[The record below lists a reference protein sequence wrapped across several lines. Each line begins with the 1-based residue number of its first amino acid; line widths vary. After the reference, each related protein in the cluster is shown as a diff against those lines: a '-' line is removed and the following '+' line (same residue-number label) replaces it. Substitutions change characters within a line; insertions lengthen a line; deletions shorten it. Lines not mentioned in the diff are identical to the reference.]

1 MKRHALRDD
10 RGSASVELVILAP
23 LVGVLLLAV
32 VVVGR
37 VQVARADVE
46 GAARSAARE
55 LALAR
60 DPNAVITTVE
70 SGLAA
75 TLNVG
80 SPSCRSMSFTPAVS
94 AGWVTVTVACAVDLD
109 AVSVLP
115 LPGSMTVTGTAT
127 EAIDAYR
134 ETAAGGGL

>member
-1 MKRHALRDD
+1 MRRLRLGDD

-55 LALAR
+55 IAIAR
-60 DPNAVITTVE
+60 DPHAAVAAAE
-70 SGLAA
+70 SGAGS
-75 TLNVG
+75 TLGVG
-80 SPSCRSMSFTPAVS
+80 SPSCRAMTFTS
-94 AGWVTVTVACAVDLD
+94 SITEEWVTVTVGCVVDLD
-109 AVSVLP
+109 DAAVLP
-115 LPGSMTVTGTAT
+115 IPGAMTVTATAT
-127 EAIDAYR
+127 EVIDTYR
-134 ETAAGGGL
+134 ERSGR